1 MKRLFSWLLKPS
13 VLSFLGVLL
22 LSLLVWFEGP
32 LLSFDGSEPFGSTG
46 VRWFFIWMFVA
57 LWAGWWLF
65 KYVGAYLANRRLM
78 ASLAGAD
85 ENQGAQAGKPG
96 REAEQEVAALA
107 QRMQQ
112 AMAVLRKAAPG
123 KRQWSGQY
131 LYQLPWYLFVGA
143 PGSGKTTTLLHSGLK
158 FPLADALGP
167 GAIGGVGG
175 TRHCD
180 WWFTDEA
187 VLLDTAGRFT
197 TQDSNADVDQ
207 AGWHGFLGLLKKHR
221 PRRPINGVIV
231 ALSVADLLQ
240 QGPAGRQAQALAIRA
255 RIKELHERLGSSFPI
270 YVTVTKC
277 DLLAGFVEFF
287 DNMGRE
293 ERAQVWGMT
302 FPLAADGKGGKGGK
316 GEGETGAAA
325 ALASFPQRFLALE
338 RQLQVRVLDRMQ
350 QERDVQ
356 RRALLYRFPQ
366 QFAAIGEVLGGFL
379 NDVFQPTRY
388 EEAALLRGVYFTSG
402 TQHGSPIDRVMG
414 ALASAFGLDRKM
426 LPANAVSGR
435 SYFIHVLLRELMFK
449 EAGLAGLDLNFDKRR
464 RQLRWAFGAGAGL
477 LLVLA
482 AAGLATSYLR
492 NRNYV
497 ELVAQRSTQ
506 LEQLAQAAPAQG
518 SVTGPLPLLN
528 AARELPGGFSER
540 DLGVPLLNR
549 FGLNQREKLGAGAEL
564 AYRRLLRTTL
574 LPRITGRLEDVL
586 RRGDANNQDT
596 LYEALRVY
604 LMLGQPKYLDP
615 DSVQAWLALDWRR
628 NLLDTS
634 VDQRDQL
641 AAHAGALFAAGA
653 AGYDS
658 FDPPPPDAALVA
670 QARLTLAMMPL
681 PQRLYNRLKRQVA
694 QARLPEFSVNRA
706 VGRDVSLLLSRQS
719 GEPLT
724 RGIAGLYSVAGY
736 RELQKQIPQAMAD
749 IAHDSWVLDRREAG
763 PAAGAGA
770 NLQSAVLQLYYADY
784 IKQWDGLL
792 ADVRIMP
799 FSSLDQGARITNA
812 LAAADS
818 PLKTLLQA
826 AAKETTLDSDGAKP
840 PAVALD
846 QAVRNK
852 LAQAR
857 QKLES
862 ALGAADDGPAGDAR
876 PGNPVDQHFE
886 PLHKLVGKPA
896 APGASAPPAPA
907 PIDAMLA
914 MLKDA
919 SQYFDAAE
927 LARRGGTPPPAGEV
941 MQRLKREAEGK
952 PAPLGAMLANIDSAG
967 AGLTLGSERARLHAL
982 WSAAAAPFCQDA
994 IAGRYPLL
1002 RSAAKEVTPDDFG
1015 KFFGPGGVMDDFFAK
1030 NLVSQVDMSGAVWN
1044 WRSTGGPPLG
1054 IAPEVLTQ
1062 FQRAARLRDMFFASG
1077 GRQPALRFELTALSF
1092 DPALA
1097 KVQLE
1102 VDGQMVAWAAG
1113 VVGRPVAISLPSGK
1127 GGGLVHLDATPALR
1141 ADLRSDGP
1149 WGWFRM
1155 MDKGTLEPSAQGERY
1170 KLSFDLDG
1178 HKAVYQ
1184 LNASSVINPFRRDA
1198 LEQFRCP
1205 AGW

>member
-1 MKRLFSWLLKPS
+1 MKRLFSWLLRPP
-13 VLSFLGVLL
+13 VLSLLGVLL

-32 LLSFDGSEPFGSTG
+32 LLAFNGREPFASTG
-46 VRWFFIWMFVA
+46 VRWFLIWLFVA
-57 LWAGWWLF
+57 LWAAWWLA
-65 KYVGAYLANRRLM
+65 KYARAWLANRRLM
-78 ASLAGAD
+78 ASLAGAND
-85 ENQGAQAGKPG
+85 PAAVKAGKPG
-96 REAEQEVAALA
+96 REAEQEVAVLA

-112 AMAVLRKAAPG
+112 AMAVLRRAAPG
-123 KRQWSGQY
+123 KGRWSGQY

-197 TQDSNADVDQ
+197 TQDSDAKVDQ

-240 QGPAGRQAQALAIRA
+240 QGPAARQAQALAIRE
-255 RIKELHERLGSSFPI
+255 RIKELHERLGCSFPI

-287 DNMGRE
+287 DNLGRE

-302 FPLAADGKGGKGGK
+302 FPLPADGGGKA
-316 GEGETGAAA
+316 EAGADVGPEA
-325 ALASFPQRFLALE
+325 ALASFAQRFLALE
-338 RQLQVRVLDRMQ
+338 RQLQVRVLERMQ

-356 RRALLYRFPQ
+356 RRALIYRFPQ

-379 NDVFQPTRY
+379 NDVFAPTRY
-388 EEAALLRGVYFTSG
+388 EQAALLRGVYFTSG

-414 ALASAFGLDRKM
+414 SLAAAFGLDRKL
-426 LPANAVSGR
+426 LPPNAVSGR
-435 SYFIHVLLRELMFK
+435 SYFINALLRELMFK
-449 EAGLAGLDLNFDKRR
+449 EAELAGIDRNHEKRR
-464 RQLRWAFGAGAGL
+464 RQLRWAFGAGACVL
-477 LLVLA
+477 LALA
-482 AAGLATSYLR
+482 AAGLATSYVR
-492 NRNYV
+492 NRAYV
-497 ELVAQRSTQ
+497 DLVAQRSAQ
-506 LEQLAQAAPAQG
+506 LEQLAQATPVQG
-518 SVTGPLPLLN
+518 SVTAPLVLLN
-528 AARELPGGFSER
+528 AARDLPGGYGEV
-540 DLGVPLLNR
+540 DAGVPLLNR
-549 FGLNQREKLGAGAEL
+549 FGLNQREKLGAGAVL
-564 AYRRLLRTTL
+564 AYRRLLRTTFM
-574 LPRITGRLEDVL
+574 PRVANRLEEVL
-586 RRGDANNQDT
+586 RRGDANTQDY

-604 LMLGQPKYLDP
+604 LMLGQPSHLDP
-615 DSVQAWLALDWRR
+615 ESVQAWLALDWRR
-628 NLLDTS
+628 NLPDAS
-634 VDQRDQL
+634 ADQREQL
-641 AAHAGALFAAGA
+641 AAHAGALFATGD
-653 AGYDS
+653 GRFDSS
-658 FDPPPPDAALVA
+658 FDPPPLDAALVS

-681 PQRLYNRLKRQVA
+681 PQRLYNRMKRQVA

-706 VGRDVSLLLSRQS
+706 VGRDVSLLLARQG
-719 GEPLT
+719 GEPLS

-736 RELQKQIPQAMAD
+736 RELQKQLPQAMAD
-749 IAHDSWVLDRREAG
+749 IARDSWVLDRREAE
-763 PAAGAGA
+763 PAAGAGGA
-770 NLQSAVLQLYYADY
+770 IGTELRAAVLQLYYADY

-792 ADVRIMP
+792 ADVRILP
-799 FSSLDQGARITNA
+799 FSNLDQGARITNA

-826 AAKETTLDSDGAKP
+826 AAKETRLDGVDGVKP
-840 PAVALD
+840 ALALD
-846 QAVRNK
+846 QAVRDK
-852 LAQAR
+852 LAAAR
-857 QKLES
+857 LKLES
-862 ALGAADDGPAGDAR
+862 ALGGADDAPVAAAAKSA
-876 PGNPVDQHFE
+876 NPVDQHFE
-886 PLHKLVGKPA
+886 ALHKLVGTP
-896 APGASAPPAPA
+896 PGPA

-927 LARRGGTPPPAGEV
+927 AARRGGTPAPSGEV
-941 MQRLKREAEGK
+941 LQRLKREGEGK

-967 AGLTLGSERARLHAL
+967 AGLTLGSERARLHAS
-982 WSAAAAPFCQDA
+982 WTAAAAPFCQDA

-1002 RSAAKEVTPDDFG
+1002 RSASKEVTPDDFG

-1030 NLVSQVDMSGAVWN
+1030 NLAAQVDMSGLQWK
-1044 WRSTGGPPLG
+1044 WRNTGNAPLG
-1054 IAPEVLTQ
+1054 ISPEVLNQ
-1062 FQRAARLRDMFFASG
+1062 FQRAARLREMFFAGG
-1077 GRQPALRFELTALSF
+1077 GRQPSLRFELTALNF
-1092 DPALA
+1092 DPALT

-1102 VDGQMVAWAAG
+1102 VDGQMVAYAAG
-1113 VVGRPVAISLPSGK
+1113 AAGRPVAITLPSGK
-1127 GGGLVHLDATPALR
+1127 AGGQVHLDATPALR

-1155 MDKGTLEPSAQGERY
+1155 MDKGSLEPSPQGERY

-1178 HKAVYQ
+1178 RKAVYQ